1 MLLTRRPRTMRTF
14 PGCWVLPGGA
24 VDPVSEK
31 ASVFPVDPLMPLQ
44 YWNTGCLPLKCSG
57 NPGVNG
63 VPYRG
68 VHGKRSGQ
76 GEATHVAALRE
87 LMEEAGL
94 EPSERS
100 ASVPCD

>member
-1 MLLTRRPRTMRTF
+1 M
-14 PGCWVLPGGA
+14 
-24 VDPVSEK
+24 DPVSEK

-44 YWNTGCLPLKCSG
+44 YWNTGCLPLKC
-57 NPGVNG
+57 
-63 VPYRG
+63 